1 VVALFCV
8 DFAPQK
14 SLVYAQSET
23 SGCPTATSE
32 DESGDVSNQKSKK
45 IVACDNDSYVWN
57 LTIKGALRRLDV
69 IH

>member
-1 VVALFCV
+1 MFCV

-14 SLVYAQSET
+14 SLVYAQSEP
-23 SGCPTATSE
+23 SGVPTVTGE
-32 DESGDVSNQKSKK
+32 DMSGDVSDKKSKK
-45 IVACDNDSYVWN
+45 IVACDNDSYVWT